1 MAGGRVCSFFFVH
14 GRCIIFGQPRLCH
27 RSLAFHE
34 SHRTGVK
41 KNKKQKTKRKMLV
54 ISLIFFISN
63 RSGFRILSGWGPC
76 PSAITQVDLHV
87 SRVFDVLLMS
97 PEMISL
103 TRVLRVS
110 SPGLGECNLVIRQFH
125 SNSIISVSLSVSL
138 TARHYCVCVWVY
150 VCVSVCVH
158 SRLSPDSCI
167 DHLSP
172 IYQVLHRTLVVT
184 SAFWIGSL
192 CPHPLPRSIVCNWRH
207 YRCSF
212 LPPGFCWMLLSA
224 LSRFVFRFVVFF
236 GGVGRFGLL
245 VFLPTYPRL
254 LFPYRWSLEFSTH
267 H

>member
-76 PSAITQVDLHV
+76 PSAITQVDLRV

-184 SAFWIGSL
+184 SAF
-192 CPHPLPRSIVCNWRH
+192 
-207 YRCSF
+207 
-212 LPPGFCWMLLSA
+212 
-224 LSRFVFRFVVFF
+224 
-236 GGVGRFGLL
+236 
-245 VFLPTYPRL
+245 
-254 LFPYRWSLEFSTH
+254 
-267 H
+267 